1 MDAIDIAINQQLNE
15 LMKNKS
21 LNQIIEEFSDIKSAI
36 FKILD
41 DYAKKNN
48 LSGIEKQNFI
58 EEKYNK
64 IKINGLSIKKF
75 DKELENK
82 SKEQKNN
89 LTPILEEQNHTN
101 SLDDEQAKQ
110 KQKDIL
116 DQMKKS
122 YEFEKKFDDFMFE
135 SYMNNFKR

>member
-101 SLDDEQAKQ
+101 SLDEKQ
-110 KQKDIL
+110 KYIL